1 MTVLKENEDKI
12 RRAFAHL
19 VRQILDM
26 LMKCTIDIKGFRVF
40 VGNVVPG
47 LSLRNI
53 PSTASV
59 SDIFE
64 FITDHKLWNL
74 NNYTPLHSIA
84 KEYLNDDPE
93 TEQLIVNY
101 KRELA
106 AFKATT
112 SLVDYI
118 ALCEDREADPDVP
131 LDPNP
136 IKYDREY
143 CRKLSLKL
151 NARVTSKTLEYVDE
165 IWRDIAEFF
174 MLPSLSALLDSVVAG
189 SLVITWCIPHHFA
202 MKIIEKVTGAEAE
215 EFFREYNI
223 MEVKLD
229 EEVVYYDVKVRIM
242 SIYV

>member
-19 VRQILDM
+19 VCQLLDM
-26 LMKCTIDIKGFRVF
+26 LMKCTIDIKRFRVF

-47 LSLRNI
+47 LSLQHI
-53 PSTASV
+53 PSSASV

-64 FITDHKLWNL
+64 FITDNRLWSYGHYHPVKSL
-74 NNYTPLHSIA
+74 A
-84 KEYLNDDPE
+84 EEYLSDCPE
-93 TEQLIVNY
+93 TVQLIVNY

-106 AFKATT
+106 AFNATT
-112 SLVDYI
+112 NLVDYI
-118 ALCEDREADPDVP
+118 AKCEDREADPAVP

-143 CRKLSLKL
+143 YRKLSLKL
-151 NARVTSKTLEYVDE
+151 KTRVTGQTLEYVDK

-189 SLVITWCIPHHFA
+189 SLVITWCIPLHFA

-215 EFFREYNI
+215 EFFRRNNI

>member
-12 RRAFAHL
+12 RHSFAHL
-19 VRQILDM
+19 VRQLLDM

-64 FITDHKLWNL
+64 FITDRKLWNL

-174 MLPSLSALLDSVVAG
+174 MLPSALLDSVVAG
-189 SLVITWCIPHHFA
+189 SLVITWCIPLHFA
-202 MKIIEKVTGAEAE
+202 MKIRENIRGAEV
-215 EFFREYNI
+215 FFRRNNI
-223 MEVKLD
+223 NMYICSYIFLLFIISHFEKCVLFCLS
-229 EEVVYYDVKVRIM
+229 Y
-242 SIYV
+242 